1 MEVSWLRELGL
12 KQINLLCEGGRE
24 HTLQSLASSLKCLLL
39 MMCVIIFTKVL
50 FDHML
55 NYTMKGI
62 LHIFNLRQIE
72 SLV

>member
-1 MEVSWLRELGL
+1 
-12 KQINLLCEGGRE
+12 
-24 HTLQSLASSLKCLLL
+24 